1 MKIVIKNSLLVSI
14 IAGLLIL
21 PMSGFWL
28 FDYIQEQE
36 NVLGVQSDVSDEVKI
51 KVVDQINLKLSISSE
66 NIQIF
71 YDVIPEEYVFPEF
84 TSYAIGPK
92 DLIDVGYLF
101 ELSDNGLSKD
111 LVVTNSMGRE
121 DEMIVDI
128 PVLIM
133 RATPF

>member
-28 FDYIQEQE
+28 FDYTQEQE

-92 DLIDVGYLF
+92 DLIDAGYLF

>member
-92 DLIDVGYLF
+92 DLIDAGYLF

-128 PVLIM
+128 HVLIM

>member
-92 DLIDVGYLF
+92 DLIDAGYLF

>member
-1 MKIVIKNSLLVSI
+1 M
-14 IAGLLIL
+14 
-21 PMSGFWL
+21 
-28 FDYIQEQE
+28 
-36 NVLGVQSDVSDEVKI
+36 
-51 KVVDQINLKLSISSE
+51 KLSISSE

-92 DLIDVGYLF
+92 DLIDAGYLF